1 MSASGESGLSSVTAP
16 GGGDIREVWEEAF
29 SLYEEN
35 THRDLKSDL
44 ARLNLH
50 STRELLDQINAREQ
64 NFSSFRQSKAKLW
77 TILRRTMHGVEV
89 IGRLTEN
96 TLTLTPFSYASPVL
110 GAVMYL
116 VTAAKGVSKAYDS
129 IIELLSQLEDFTSRL
144 EEYVKSAID
153 LKLRK
158 KIVDI
163 LTTLLEIFA
172 RSEKMIEK
180 GRFKQYLSVTFL
192 SGNEKVSHALNRLRS
207 LMQAETRLV
216 GSLTYS
222 ATTKTS
228 EAVDRNEQALQRTEM
243 TTERTERK
251 LEGVITSTNGQY
263 FNAHRNSYLKSP
275 ATSAP
280 DHEE

>member
-1 MSASGESGLSSVTAP
+1 MAP
-16 GGGDIREVWEEAF
+16 GGDDIREVWEEAF

-44 ARLNLH
+44 ARFNLH

-144 EEYVKSAID
+144 EEYVKSALD

-222 ATTKTS
+222 TTTKTS
-228 EAVDRNEQALQRTEM
+228 EAIDRNEQALQRTEM

-251 LEGVITSTNGQY
+251 LEGVITSTNGQCFKAY
-263 FNAHRNSYLKSP
+263 RHSNPKSP

-280 DHEE
+280 DPEEFQTNAAQS